1 MEIIKSIKIRKF
13 RSIKSLT
20 KNLNPKDLNVLVGQ
34 NDRGKSNVLRAL
46 NLFFTGMTDAGT
58 PFRFDDDYCY
68 HSNTGKGTK
77 REIRIDLIIQPPEG
91 RFKST
96 KPILWTKRWRRDGS
110 ESEAKVEAATG
121 KALPATDNVSKWLD
135 KIRYRY
141 VPAIKGSEYF
151 SMLMGELYDV
161 LHESHEHV
169 LKNQGQG
176 FIEGIQ
182 EVTEEIA
189 LALESQIGIAS
200 TIQVPSDF
208 RLLFSSLEFGTE
220 KDGNKYHLKQRGDGI
235 KVRHIPVVLKYMSE
249 QEKNVSRAG
258 YVKPDTIW
266 GFEEPENNLEMRFA
280 FELANEF
287 KKYAKDI
294 QIFVTTHSPAFY
306 ALDKTDMDSVN
317 TYLVDQDKAKCT
329 VVQKIEH
336 EEKNSLHEAMGLLPL
351 ITPYLEKIYEAQKKI
366 EALTSEAEN
375 IDPKAVCIVLT
386 EDAKTSLLTDYLDNH
401 GFNMD
406 ETEVISYDGADQ
418 LSAAL
423 FLGKYLSEQ
432 NADVKI
438 LIHRDR
444 DYLSDEQVEE
454 IKSRVESKGF
464 LFFITIGVDL
474 EATYLNCSHIAELF
488 KIDAEEAQRH
498 INCATDQA
506 EEKSVSRLIDHWFK
520 NNKPASDAY
529 NKQFKT
535 LDGLYEADKAR
546 YRYGKGV
553 CGYLSSILQK
563 EQGQN
568 VNIYQFTQYIQNAQ
582 LVKFAEQVWKI
593 E

>member
-20 KNLNPKDLNVLVGQ
+20 KNLNPKNLNVFVGQ

-68 HSNTGKGTK
+68 HANTGKGT
-77 REIRIDLIIQPPEG
+77 RWEIRIDLIIQPPEA
-91 RFKST
+91 RFKHA
-96 KPILWTKRWRRDGS
+96 KPVLWTKRWKRDGS
-110 ESEAKVEAATG
+110 VVEEKTEAATG
-121 KALPATDNVSKWLD
+121 KALAATNNVSKWLN

-141 VPAIKGSEYF
+141 VPAIKGPEYF
-151 SMLMGELYDV
+151 SMLMGELHDV
-161 LHESHEHV
+161 LHESHGQV

-189 LALESQIGIAS
+189 LELESQIGIAS

-208 RLLFSSLEFGTE
+208 RLLFSNLDFGTS
-220 KDGNKYHLKQRGDGI
+220 KDGNTYHLKQRGDGI

-249 QEKNVSRAG
+249 QEKNISRAG

-287 KKYAKDI
+287 KKYSKDI

-317 TYLVDQDKAKCT
+317 TYFVDQDEGNCT
-329 VVQKIEH
+329 VINKIVH
-336 EEKNSLHEAMGLLPL
+336 EDKASLHETMGLLPL
-351 ITPYLEKIYEAQKKI
+351 ITPYLEDIYEAQKKI
-366 EALTSEAEN
+366 EELTEEVGN
-375 IDPKAVCIVLT
+375 IDPAAVCIVLT
-386 EDAKTSLLTDYLDNH
+386 EDLNTSLLKGYLNNH
-401 GFNMD
+401 GFEMD
-406 ETEVISYDGADQ
+406 ETEVISYEGADQ
-418 LSAAL
+418 LNGAL
-423 FLGKYLSEQ
+423 FLGKYLSER
-432 NADVKI
+432 NTDAKI

-444 DYLSDEQVEE
+444 DYLEDAEVEK
-454 IKSRVESKGF
+454 IKRRVESKGF
-464 LFFITIGVDL
+464 LFFITTGVDL
-474 EATYLNCSHIAELF
+474 EATYLNFSHIAELF
-488 KIDAEEAQRH
+488 EMEEDEAHRH
-498 INCATDQA
+498 IASATDQA
-506 EEKSVSRLIDHWFK
+506 TEKSLSRLRDHWFK
-520 NNKPASDAY
+520 NNTPENNAFDKEFKRLELLY
-529 NKQFKT
+529 TENK
-535 LDGLYEADKAR
+535 DR
-546 YRYGKGV
+546 YRYGKKV
-553 CGYLSSILQK
+553 CGFLSAILQQ

-568 VNIYQFTQYIQNAQ
+568 VDIFQFTEHIKSTQ
-582 LVKFAEQVWKI
+582 LVQFAEQVWGD